1 MDLRQGWLSTNDPGQ
16 LEPGV
21 ISRYLDL
28 SAYTMVEKLV
38 FLGPASPPKMPSS
51 KRLEHWPIA

>member
-1 MDLRQGWLSTNDPGQ
+1 MELRQGGLSTNEPGQ

-28 SAYTMVEKLV
+28 SAYTMGETLV
-38 FLGPASPPKMPSS
+38 FLGPASPPKTPSS